1 MGLLDLAKEKTSNYV
16 SPKDFLCFLA
26 CRLEEPITN
35 VVSFLL
41 YNEFDKLACEYY
53 IDSHYRIYTYDDVD
67 CEYKTS
73 KLFKEISKDGYHDY
87 IGFCYKFY
95 DDNLDNDDEEL
106 DFYEPMEIDFFY
118 SLEELQSMSFIKELN
133 LPLEESSTL
142 GYSIDGNDIVTIT
155 EPRDGFKIFSY
166 INTNVKSDAERA
178 KEEQEVI
185 DKHGENSQ
193 GHNFYR
199 LIEAGLNR
207 KLPHQQKPF
216 KSDKEIISEYE
227 EKIAELESELA
238 QVKAQLR
245 EQTDKPADDNKELNT
260 KSQNYAAKIVLAMA
274 QIADLSLDSPYAS
287 KEPNTTNSIIF
298 DQIKINGMRV
308 SNQVIGN
315 WLKLAT
321 EQTKDD

>member
-155 EPRDGFKIFSY
+155 EPRDSFKIFSY

-245 EQTDKPADDNKELNT
+245 EQTDKPADDLKDVPHQSYRTVDRVMYAMAKLAKRDNT
-260 KSQNYAAKIVLAMA
+260 EPYSQNNPSLNAAITTILQNDGLTLEYQAVGKW
-274 QIADLSLDSPYAS
+274 LSRIND
-287 KEPNTTNSIIF
+287 
-298 DQIKINGMRV
+298 IKP
-308 SNQVIGN
+308 
-315 WLKLAT
+315 LK
-321 EQTKDD
+321 